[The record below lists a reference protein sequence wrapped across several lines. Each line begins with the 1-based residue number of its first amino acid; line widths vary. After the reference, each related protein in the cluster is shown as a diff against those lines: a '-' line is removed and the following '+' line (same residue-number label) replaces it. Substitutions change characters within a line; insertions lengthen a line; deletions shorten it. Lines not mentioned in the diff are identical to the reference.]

1 MRKAG
6 PDNHRKFTYE
16 QIAATFVYDPE
27 EGQLSR
33 RLIRGRVRELTMA
46 REDRDGFTAPAQVGF
61 RGYLITCTHI
71 AFMLMRHRWPSPDH
85 VIDHR
90 DGNQLNCRW
99 ANLREATPSQSMM
112 NREYLGRPGQ
122 DDSEGLERGVRRVG
136 NRYEV
141 RQFVEGKQVR
151 LGSFAT
157 KDEANAVARK
167 ARAELQRKWSIEAS
181 RGEPEL

>member
-85 VIDHR
+85 VIDRR
-90 DGNQLNCRW
+90 DGNQLNGRW
-99 ANLREATPSQSMM
+99 VNLREATPSQSMM
-112 NREYLGRPGQ
+112 NREDLGRRQ

-141 RQFVEGKQVR
+141 RQSVEGKLVR
-151 LGSFAT
+151 LGTFAT
-157 KDEANAVARK
+157 KEEANAVARK
-167 ARAELQRKWSIEAS
+167 ARAELRGEWGIEAS
-181 RGEPEL
+181 RGEGGA